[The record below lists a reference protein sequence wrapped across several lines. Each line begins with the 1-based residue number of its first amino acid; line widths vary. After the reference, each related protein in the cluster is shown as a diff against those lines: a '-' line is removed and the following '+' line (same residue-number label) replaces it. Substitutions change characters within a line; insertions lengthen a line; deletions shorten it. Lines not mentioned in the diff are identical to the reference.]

1 MRVCPSFT
9 CKATGSLIKKF
20 SPKIASFKPIYAEQ
34 IENKQAIKQMKK
46 ERKKT
51 VYKKLEQVPQGAFKD
66 DDLTNI

>member
-34 IENKQAIKQMKK
+34 IERKSEIKQMKK
-46 ERKKT
+46 QRKKS
-51 VYKKLEQVPQGAFKD
+51 VYKKLEQVPEGAFKND
-66 DDLTNI
+66 DVSQV